1 MKFDRI
7 KRSQHVMNN
16 EFNVMNKLYSKY
28 WNDNS
33 KKIIYFFKVI
43 SGQGNMKDKAVR
55 VY

>member
-7 KRSQHVMNN
+7 KKSQH
-16 EFNVMNKLYSKY
+16 FMNKLYSKY